1 MLPQFFRSLSIGV
14 TIGLVAISISQADAP
29 PRKNPVGLTLAKYND
44 PTRKNWDN
52 TGSRPLETAVWYP
65 APAGV
70 HEEPWRV
77 SIFNAGENAI
87 DAPFASSPAK
97 LPLILISHG
106 TGGSAA
112 TMAWLAES
120 LAAQGYLVAAVNHHG
135 NTGYEPS
142 ARLEGFVVWWDR
154 PKDLSVLIDRLLAD
168 PRFGARIDT
177 NRIGVA
183 GFSIGGYTALA
194 AVGGRLSYDQ
204 WKLFCSSHTADA
216 NCKLPPE
223 AKFSDADLRDMLAN
237 NQRVKDAIAQADA
250 SLQDARIKAAFV
262 ISPAL
267 GPVLTKA
274 SLSEIHVPVRVIV
287 GSNDDQAVPDVN
299 AKPIS
304 KAIPN
309 ATLDVLPNAT
319 HYTFLPR
326 CNLMGRLFARQFCV
340 DPAGLIGL
348 QRTPRSVRWL
358 YSFSM
363 RRWGEVRNRKL
374 PMTAR
379 SAL

>member
-1 MLPQFFRSLSIGV
+1 MMAV
-14 TIGLVAISISQADAP
+14 GLVAASLSAADVP
-29 PRKNPVGLTLAKYND
+29 LRKYPVGLTLAKYDD
-44 PTRKNWDN
+44 PARKNWDN

-65 APAGV
+65 AQAGV

-87 DAPFASSPAK
+87 DAPFDTPIISSTAK
-97 LPLILISHG
+97 LPLVLISHG

-135 NTGYEPS
+135 NTGYEQS
-142 ARLEGFVVWWDR
+142 ARLEGFAVWWDR
-154 PKDLSVLIDRLLAD
+154 PRDLSVLIDKLLAD
-168 PRFGARIDT
+168 PRFGTRIDT
-177 NRIGVA
+177 DRIGVA

-194 AVGGRLSYDQ
+194 AVGARISYDQ
-204 WKLFCSSHTADA
+204 WKLFCSNHAADA

-223 AKFSDADLRDMLAN
+223 AKFTDAELRDMLAN
-237 NQRVKDAIAQADA
+237 NQRIRNAIAQAGA
-250 SLQDARIKAAFV
+250 SFQDTRIKSAFV

-287 GSNDDQAVPDVN
+287 GSNDDQTVPDIN

-304 KAIPN
+304 KSIPN
-309 ATLDVLPNAT
+309 AMLDVLPNVT
-319 HYTFLPR
+319 HYTFLPS
-326 CNLMGRLFARQFCV
+326 CNLIGRLFARQFCI
-340 DPAGLIGL
+340 DPTGIDRDATHIEVGSFAVQFFDETLER
-348 QRTPRSVRWL
+348 RT
-358 YSFSM
+358 
-363 RRWGEVRNRKL
+363 
-374 PMTAR
+374 TAK
-379 SAL
+379 AATE